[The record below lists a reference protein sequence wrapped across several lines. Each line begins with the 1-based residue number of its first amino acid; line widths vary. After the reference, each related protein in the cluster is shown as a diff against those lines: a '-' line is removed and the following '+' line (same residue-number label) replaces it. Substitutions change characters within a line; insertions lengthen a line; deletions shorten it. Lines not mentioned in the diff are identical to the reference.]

1 MNIDDRFLEWL
12 SKENLAEHVGDK
24 IIHRALYKW
33 YGFIIENVSNLDRK
47 KHNIQYLSVFIE
59 FYERWLDTLDHS
71 QRSSVPQTGD
81 ILAKLNQNIRNNS
94 DKRSRVVSKWYNYET
109 KCFEVELED
118 GNYVATGSGDDIYP
132 SQGLVDSL
140 FESIFKRITNPSLF
154 RDEQIKK
161 IFN

>member
-33 YGFIIENVSNLDRK
+33 YGFIIENVSNLGRK

-71 QRSSVPQTGD
+71 V
-81 ILAKLNQNIRNNS
+81 
-94 DKRSRVVSKWYNYET
+94 
-109 KCFEVELED
+109 
-118 GNYVATGSGDDIYP
+118 
-132 SQGLVDSL
+132 
-140 FESIFKRITNPSLF
+140 
-154 RDEQIKK
+154 
-161 IFN
+161 